1 MNALNDFDE
10 FDTPLDRRA
19 RILVRNDVNFLA
31 ELVAARKRQG
41 LSQGVVAGRM
51 GVSQPAVAAFE
62 RAENDPKLSTI
73 RRYAMAVGLLVDHL
87 VEQDEGESFHINVS
101 TPESNEC
108 VIGDEIT
115 AMHFSLE
122 LSYAT

>member
-1 MNALNDFDE
+1 MKAMSDFDE

-19 RILVRNDVNFLA
+19 RILVRNDANFLA

-41 LSQGVVAGRM
+41 ISQGAVAERM

-73 RRYAMAVGLLVDHL
+73 RRYAMAVGLLVVHL
-87 VEQDEGESFHINVS
+87 VEEDHGEPIRVGHRFATS
-101 TPESNEC
+101 TDIVTN
-108 VIGDEIT
+108 
-115 AMHFSLE
+115 
-122 LSYAT
+122 